1 MNRLLKQA
9 LWNWEE
15 SLAVAALVVMV
26 LSVSFGVVS
35 RYITVTSATW
45 AVELAGLSFTWAVFL
60 GAAAAFRRNM
70 HVSVDIIVN
79 VLSKRTNTLISWV
92 VDLLILAFL
101 IYVLY
106 LSVLIAIDSYS
117 RPSPVLRISFSY
129 VYAALVLAMA
139 SMLVHHSRNLVLRWR
154 SATEIQS

>member
-79 VLSKRTNTLISWV
+79 LLSERANTLLAWV
-92 VDLLILAFL
+92 VDLLVLAFL

-106 LSVLIAIDSYS
+106 LSVLISIESHS

-129 VYAALVLAMA
+129 VYLGLVLSMG
-139 SMLVHHSRNLVLRWR
+139 SMLVHHIRQLVLKWQNTKE
-154 SATEIQS
+154 SQI